1 MSKLLIRDATILTMN
16 PADEVLAPGDL
27 IADGDRLTY
36 VGPPDPA
43 RRAEPYDR
51 VIDGARLVAMP
62 GLVNAHTHTY
72 ATLFSGSFEQ
82 LPLDIWRLRM
92 RAPVQRLSG
101 EQLYLSTLFACAQM
115 LRTGT
120 TTCLDHYFASP
131 ALPYAG
137 MEHEVRA
144 METVG
149 IRAAVA
155 YILADLPWEDTL
167 PLDHS
172 ELESIQNAANWVT
185 AQENAQ
191 TLDAYEGFLAQ
202 FGRRHP
208 RINCLVGP
216 SAVHRLSDGLFQ
228 GCRALADK
236 YGVGMHLHVG
246 EAKAHAVQCRQF
258 FGTSLVGR
266 LDALGVLRD
275 DVSMAHCVW
284 LTDPELDLVAR
295 AGATIVHNPASN
307 LKLGSGV
314 ARVRAMQ
321 ERGVRVAL
329 GTDGP
334 CSSDHLNMFEAL
346 RCAALLHT
354 SNQMDYRE
362 WPSARQVL
370 RMGTLG
376 SARACGL
383 ADQVG
388 SLEVGKRADV
398 VLLTRDSYHLAADNN
413 LPVQL
418 VYCENGTSIQMVIVD
433 GQVVVENG
441 KLLTI
446 DEEALFRDVGAAR
459 ASVQDGFVAEV
470 AKATELEGPL
480 RDMYFR
486 VAGESL
492 DGVSPSATFR

>member
-1 MSKLLIRDATILTMN
+1 VSKLLVRDATLLTLN
-16 PADEVLAPGDL
+16 STDDVIAAGDL
-27 IADGDRLTY
+27 VIDGDRLAY

-43 RRAEPYDR
+43 RRAERYDR
-51 VIDGARLVAMP
+51 VVDGTRLVAMP

-72 ATLFSGSFEQ
+72 ATLFAGSFEQ

-101 EQLYLSTLFACAQM
+101 EQLYLSTLLACAQM

-131 ALPYAG
+131 ALPFAG

-144 METVG
+144 MEDVG

-167 PLDHS
+167 PLDES
-172 ELESIQNAANWVT
+172 QLEQIQEAANWVS

-191 TLDAYEGFLAQ
+191 TLDAYEGFLGEFAN
-202 FGRRHP
+202 RHP
-208 RINCLVGP
+208 RINPLVGP
-216 SAVHRLSDGLFQ
+216 SAVHRLSDGLFK

-246 EAKAHAVQCRQF
+246 EAKAHAVQCRQV

-284 LTDPELDLVAR
+284 LTDPELDLVAQ

-314 ARVRAMQ
+314 ARVRAMLQ
-321 ERGVRVAL
+321 RGVHVAL

-334 CSSDHLNMFEAL
+334 CSSDHLNMFESL
-346 RCAALLHT
+346 RLAALLHA
-354 SNQMDYRE
+354 SNQVDYRD

-370 RMGTLG
+370 RLGTLG

-383 ADQVG
+383 AREIG

-398 VLLTRDSYHLAADNN
+398 VLLSRDSYHLAADNN

-418 VYCENGTSIQMVIVD
+418 VYCENGASIQMVIVD
-433 GQVVVENG
+433 GRVVVEHG
-441 KLLTI
+441 RLLMI
-446 DEEALFRDVGAAR
+446 DEEALFREVGAVR
-459 ASVQDGFVAEV
+459 ASLQDGFAAEV
-470 AKATELEGPL
+470 ARATNLEAPL
-480 RDMYFR
+480 REMYFR
-486 VAGESL
+486 VAGESI
-492 DGVSPSATFR
+492 DGISPSALFH

>member
-1 MSKLLIRDATILTMN
+1 MSRTLVRDATIVTVN
-16 PADEVLAPGDL
+16 PADDVLAPGDL
-27 IADGDRLTY
+27 VMDGDRLTY
-36 VGPPDPA
+36 VGPPDAA
-43 RRAEPYDR
+43 RRAERYDR
-51 VIDGARLVAMP
+51 VIDGSRLVAMP

-72 ATLFSGSFEQ
+72 ATLFAGSFEQ

-144 METVG
+144 MEEVG

-167 PLDHS
+167 PLDDA
-172 ELESIQNAANWVT
+172 ELASVQEAANWVS

-191 TLDAYEGFLAQ
+191 TLDAYEGFLAE
-202 FGRRHP
+202 FSRRHP

-216 SAVHRLSDGLFQ
+216 SAVHRLTDGLFQ

-236 YGVGMHLHVG
+236 YHVGMHLHVG
-246 EAKAHAVQCRQF
+246 EAKAHAVQCRQY
-258 FGTSLVGR
+258 FGTTLVGR

-295 AGATIVHNPASN
+295 AGATICHNPASN

-321 ERGVRVAL
+321 QRGVRVAL

-334 CSSDHLNMFEAL
+334 CSNDNLNMYEAL
-346 RCAALLHT
+346 RFAALVHT
-354 SNQMDYRE
+354 SNQVDYRE

-370 RMGTLG
+370 RMGTMG

-383 ADQVG
+383 ADEVG

-398 VLLTRDSYHLAADNN
+398 VLLSRDSYALAADND
-413 LPVQL
+413 LPAQL
-418 VYCENGTSIQMVIVD
+418 VYCENGASIQMVIVN
-433 GQVVVENG
+433 GEVVVEQG
-441 KLLTI
+441 RLLTI
-446 DEEALFRDVGAAR
+446 DEEALFREVGTTR
-459 ASVQDGFVAEV
+459 ASLQEGFAAEV
-470 AKATELEGPL
+470 AQAMRLEGPL
-480 RDMYFR
+480 RQMYFR
-486 VAGESL
+486 VAGESV
-492 DGVSPSATFR
+492 DGISPSATFH

>member
-1 MSKLLIRDATILTMN
+1 MSRLLIRDATVLTMN
-16 PADEVLAPGDL
+16 PQDTVLTPGD
-27 IADGDRLTY
+27 IVIDGERLAY

-43 RRAEPYDR
+43 RRQEQYDE
-51 VIDGARLVAMP
+51 VVDAQRLVAMP

-92 RAPVQRLSG
+92 RAPIQRLSG

-131 ALPYAG
+131 TLPYAG

-144 METVG
+144 MEEVG

-167 PLDHS
+167 PLDEA
-172 ELESIQNAANWVT
+172 ELARVQDAADWVT
-185 AQENAQ
+185 AQETAQ
-191 TLDAYEGFLAQ
+191 SLDAYEGFLAE
-202 FGRRHP
+202 FSHRGA
-208 RINCLVGP
+208 RISCLVGP
-216 SAVHRLSDGLFQ
+216 SAVHRLSNGLFQ
-228 GCRALADK
+228 GCRGLADK
-236 YGVGMHLHVG
+236 YRVGMHLHCG
-246 EAKAHAVQCRQF
+246 EAKAHAIQCRQH

-266 LDALGVLRD
+266 LDALGVLRE

-314 ARVRAMQ
+314 ARVRAMLA
-321 ERGVRVAL
+321 RGVHVAL

-334 CSSDHLNMFEAL
+334 CSSDHLNMYEAL
-346 RCAALLHT
+346 RMAGLLHT
-354 SNQMDYRE
+354 SNQVDYRE
-362 WPSARQVL
+362 WPSALQVL
-370 RMGTLG
+370 RMGTIEG
-376 SARACGL
+376 ARACGL
-383 ADQVG
+383 ADEVG
-388 SLEVGKRADV
+388 SLEAGKRADL

-418 VYCENGTSIQMVIVD
+418 VYNENGASIDRVIVN
-433 GQVVVENG
+433 GATVVRDG
-441 KLLTI
+441 KLTTI
-446 DEEALFRDVGAAR
+446 DEQALFREVGATR
-459 ASVQDGFVAEV
+459 AALQEGFAAEV
-470 AKATELEGPL
+470 ARATDLEGPL
-480 RDMYFR
+480 REMYFR
-486 VAGESL
+486 LAEQSV
-492 DGVSPSATFR
+492 DGISPSATFR

>member
-16 PADEVLAPGDL
+16 ADDAILTPGDIAIDGERLAYVGPADE
-27 IADGDRLTY
+27 
-36 VGPPDPA
+36 A
-43 RRAEPYDR
+43 RRQAPYDEI
-51 VIDGARLVAMP
+51 VDGSRLVAMP

-131 ALPYAG
+131 TLPYAG
-137 MEHEVRA
+137 MEHEVQA
-144 METVG
+144 MEAVG

-167 PLDHS
+167 PLDEA
-172 ELESIQNAANWVT
+172 ELERVQAAADWVT
-185 AQENAQ
+185 AQETAQ
-191 TLDAYEGFLAQ
+191 SLDAYEGFLAE
-202 FGRRHP
+202 FGRRST
-208 RINCLVGP
+208 RISCLVGP

-228 GCRALADK
+228 GCRGLADK
-236 YGVGMHLHVG
+236 YGVGMHVHCG
-246 EAKAHAVQCRQF
+246 EAKAHAVQCRLH
-258 FGTSLVGR
+258 FGTTLVGR
-266 LDALGVLRD
+266 LESLGILRD

-284 LTDPELDLVAR
+284 LTDPELDMVAR

-314 ARVRAMQ
+314 ARVRAMH
-321 ERGVRVAL
+321 ERGVYVAL

-334 CSSDHLNMFEAL
+334 CSSDHLNMYESMRWAG
-346 RCAALLHT
+346 LLHT
-354 SNQMDYRE
+354 SNQVDYRE
-362 WPSARQVL
+362 WPSALRVL
-370 RMGTLG
+370 RMATME

-383 ADQVG
+383 ANEIG
-388 SLEVGKRADV
+388 SLEAGKRADV

-418 VYCENGTSIQMVIVD
+418 VYNENGASIDRVIVN
-433 GQVVVENG
+433 GEVVVRDG
-441 KLLTI
+441 RLTTI
-446 DEEALFRDVGAAR
+446 DEAALFREVGAAR
-459 ASVQDGFVAEV
+459 ASLQEGFAAEV
-470 AKATELEGPL
+470 ARAGDLEAPL
-480 RDMYFR
+480 REMYFR
-486 VAGESL
+486 LAQQSV
-492 DGVSPSATFR
+492 DGISPSATFG